1 MIVLD
6 TIKLILAIILTL
18 YLPGYFLLKNFEKK
32 TSVNPLEKMVLS
44 FGLSLFLVDF
54 IFLLIDKTGLAFNF
68 WTVFLSLV
76 FLSLG
81 LFVFSVFSRHHHNR
95 QPNKAF
101 AKESPKKEFLILL
114 LIFFAV
120 AIRLFFLSER
130 LLPQTTDLGHHMYWS
145 QYIIEFK
152 ELPDYGMPDFIIG
165 EHIIFAAISIL
176 SGISVISPM
185 PIALLFLINIFSLL
199 VCWLAIYELA
209 RCFTDKESSDGI
221 AVFTL
226 LSLGI
231 FYAVSS
237 PQAKFVSGGVIGNII
252 GNFLI
257 PLSFFLLVKFA
268 RTRQA
273 GDSVF
278 MILILATLAYTH
290 HLSAFIFLYVF
301 AGVLFLLLIFVSFF
315 YFLKKEKTILAEI
328 WNFIRLF
335 LSWKTLTAI
344 LMFLFFIFFI
354 RTPSYLNP
362 SAIDTAVGAPSKDTR
377 TGLTLGTIIETTG
390 AWRFFYGTI
399 GIVVLITLALLW
411 TKKRKSSKALV
422 NMLISV
428 SLLLGW
434 GIMIFFMSH
443 LPKYLK
449 VDIPSNRI
457 GSYITYPFALLSAIG
472 AFYLLTT
479 FKTRTNNKLLPL
491 FTLMV
496 IGVGFVSGLTEISA
510 NKKTDT
516 DNKEIC
522 QTYSASKYLKG
533 IVSSN
538 ENILK
543 DHIYLAGDAWIKI
556 FFMKDYKYPLSRSY
570 LKRYDDPVKPRETC
584 TRDMIAIPD
593 SDVGRKCFL
602 DYGVKYVMLKKNEDT
617 FQFESSRNFS
627 KIFSNGQVVI
637 YQRNY

>member
-1 MIVLD
+1 MLILD
-6 TIKLILAIILTL
+6 TIKLILAIILAL
-18 YLPGYFLLKNFEKK
+18 YLPGYFLLKNFEGK
-32 TSVNPLEKMVLS
+32 TKINHLEKMVLS
-44 FGLSLFLVDF
+44 FGLSLFLIDL
-54 IFLLIDKTGLAFNF
+54 IFLLLDKIGLVFNF
-68 WTVFLSLV
+68 WTVFLSLT
-76 FLSLG
+76 FFSLG
-81 LFVFSVFSRHHHNR
+81 FFALSRYHDQRSNEA
-95 QPNKAF
+95 P
-101 AKESPKKEFLILL
+101 AKEPKKKELLIFL

-120 AIRLFFLSER
+120 IIRLFFLSER

-165 EHIIFAAISIL
+165 EHIIFATMSIL
-176 SGISVISPM
+176 SGISIISSM
-185 PIALLFLINIFSLL
+185 PIALLFLVNIFSLL
-199 VCWLAIYELA
+199 ACWLATYELT
-209 RCFTDKESSDGI
+209 RCFTNKEYSNRM
-221 AVFTL
+221 AAFTL

-257 PLSFFLLVKFA
+257 PLSFFLLIRFA
-268 RTRQA
+268 RTRQSRY
-273 GDSVF
+273 SVF
-278 MILILATLAYTH
+278 VIMILATLAYTH
-290 HLSAFIFLYVF
+290 HLSSFIFLYVL
-301 AGVLFLLLIFVSFF
+301 AGTLFLLFIFAGFF
-315 YFLKKEKTILAEI
+315 YFFKKEKTILAEI
-328 WNFIRLF
+328 WNFIKLF
-335 LSWKTLTAI
+335 FGWKTLITI

-362 SAIDTAVGAPSKDTR
+362 TAIDTAVGDPSKDTR
-377 TGLTLGTIIETTG
+377 TGLILGTIIETTG
-390 AWRFFYGTI
+390 AWRFFYGI
-399 GIVVLITLALLW
+399 VGIVILIALAVLW
-411 TKKRKSSKALV
+411 TKKRKRSKALA
-422 NMLISV
+422 NMLISI

-434 GIMIFFMSH
+434 GIMIFLMSY

-457 GSYITYPFALLSAIG
+457 GSYITYPFSLLSAIG
-472 AFYLLTT
+472 AFYLLVVL
-479 FKTRTNNKLLPL
+479 RNRINNKIFPL
-491 FTLMV
+491 FALMV
-496 IGVGFVSGLTEISA
+496 IGVGFVSGLTEISV

-516 DNKEIC
+516 DNKKVC

-533 IVSSN
+533 IASSD

-556 FFMKDYKYPLSRSY
+556 FFMQDYKYPLSRSY

-584 TRDMIAIPD
+584 TRDMIAVPD
-593 SDVGRKCFL
+593 SEIGRNCFL
-602 DYGVKYVMLKKNEDT
+602 DYGVKYVMLKKNEDS
-617 FQFESSRNFS
+617 FQFESSKNFS

>member
-1 MIVLD
+1 MLILD
-6 TIKLILAIILTL
+6 TIKLILAIILAL
-18 YLPGYFLLKNFEKK
+18 YLPGYFLLKNFEGK
-32 TSVNPLEKMVLS
+32 TKINHLEKMVLS
-44 FGLSLFLVDF
+44 FGLSLFLIDL
-54 IFLLIDKTGLAFNF
+54 IFLLLDKIGLVFNF
-68 WTVFLSLV
+68 WTVFLSLT
-76 FLSLG
+76 FFSLG
-81 LFVFSVFSRHHHNR
+81 FFALSRSHNQR
-95 QPNKAF
+95 SNEAP
-101 AKESPKKEFLILL
+101 AKEPQKKELLIFL

-120 AIRLFFLSER
+120 IVRLFFLSER

-176 SGISVISPM
+176 SGISVISSM
-185 PIALLFLINIFSLL
+185 PIALLFLVNIFSLL
-199 VCWLAIYELA
+199 ACWLTTYELA
-209 RCFTDKESSDGI
+209 RCFTNKEYSNRI
-221 AVFTL
+221 AAFTL

-257 PLSFFLLVKFA
+257 PLSFFLLIRFV
-268 RTRQA
+268 RTRQTRYPIF
-273 GDSVF
+273 VI
-278 MILILATLAYTH
+278 MILATLAYTH
-290 HLSAFIFLYVF
+290 HLSSFIFLYVL
-301 AGVLFLLLIFVSFF
+301 AGTLFLMFIFVGFF
-315 YFLKKEKTILAEI
+315 YFFKKEKTLLAEI
-328 WNFIRLF
+328 WKFIKLF
-335 LSWKTLTAI
+335 FGWKTLTTI

-362 SAIDTAVGAPSKDTR
+362 AAIDTAVGDPSKDTR
-377 TGLTLGTIIETTG
+377 TGLILGTIIETTG
-390 AWRFFYGTI
+390 AWRFFYGI
-399 GIVVLITLALLW
+399 VGIVILIALAVLW
-411 TKKRKSSKALV
+411 TKKRKRSKALA
-422 NMLISV
+422 NMLISI

-434 GIMIFFMSH
+434 GIMIFLMSY

-457 GSYITYPFALLSAIG
+457 GSYITYPFSLLSAIG
-472 AFYLLTT
+472 AFYLLVVLRN
-479 FKTRTNNKLLPL
+479 RTNNKIFPL
-491 FTLMV
+491 FALMV

-516 DNKEIC
+516 DNKAVC

-533 IVSSN
+533 IASSD

-556 FFMKDYKYPLSRSY
+556 FFMQDYKYPLSRSY

-593 SDVGRKCFL
+593 SEIGRNCFL
-602 DYGVKYVMLKKNEDT
+602 DYGVKYVMLKKNEDS
-617 FQFESSRNFS
+617 FQFESSKNFS